1 MKTQRIFGTLFFF
14 STITVPHALAEINGE
29 VSLSYGNDY
38 IGARNGYT
46 TEIFYDGDI
55 VPLEVLVNWNNLKLE
70 FRAVSIGDNI
80 GSKPVS
86 TFGSA
91 DYTFYKFST
100 GNMDWSLSTGISAE
114 THDASDNYQVSI
126 SGIEGTLVSLGFN
139 LKGDLD
145 WLPNTYF
152 QAGGGYTESLS
163 DSTESSPYAVVGF
176 GLTIPVGKFQTYL
189 TTDLVYTD
197 VLSGEHI
204 KVELGVD
211 YSLRKNLTITGPG
224 KIYIVPGDGKTTNAT
239 KIVGVKYL
247 F

>member
-1 MKTQRIFGTLFFF
+1 MKIQRIFGALFFLNA
-14 STITVPHALAEINGE
+14 IAIPQALSEVTGEI
-29 VSLSYGNDY
+29 SLSYGNDY

-55 VPLEVLVNWNNLKLE
+55 VPLEVKVDWNNLKLE

-86 TFGSA
+86 VFGSA
-91 DYTFYKFST
+91 DYVFYKFST
-100 GNMDWSLSTGISAE
+100 GDMDWSLSTGISAE

-126 SGIEGTLVSLGFN
+126 SGIEGTLISLGFN

-152 QAGGGYTESLS
+152 HAGGGYTESLS
-163 DSTESSPYAVVGF
+163 DSTESSPYAVVGA
-176 GLTIPVGKFQTYL
+176 GLTLPIGKFRTYI
-189 TTDLVYTD
+189 TTDFVYTD

-204 KVELGVD
+204 KVDLGID
-211 YSLRKNLTITGPG
+211 YNLRRNFTITGPG
-224 KIYIVPGDGKTTNAT
+224 KIFIVPGDGKTTNAT
-239 KIVGVKYL
+239 KIVGVKY
-247 F
+247 FF